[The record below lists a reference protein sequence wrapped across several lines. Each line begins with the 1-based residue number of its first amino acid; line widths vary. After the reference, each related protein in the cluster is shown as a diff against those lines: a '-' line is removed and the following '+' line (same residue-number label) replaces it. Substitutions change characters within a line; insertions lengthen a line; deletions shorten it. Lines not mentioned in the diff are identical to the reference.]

1 MNRTSLLLGIACF
14 FAAAVLAVITA
25 TFLAIGTERRSIDAV
40 ATSMEQA
47 GLDWV
52 EVSANGLVVYLDGT
66 APSEAASFRASS
78 RAGSVISSDRVV
90 NRVEVV
96 QASGIAAPRFS
107 VDMLRNGDGI
117 QLIGLVPAATGSA
130 SVTEAISGIAEG
142 VEVVDLIETADFPVP
157 ATWEDAL
164 EYGLRALV
172 ELPRSKVTVY
182 SDEVEVQAVSES
194 VEERAEFLAVLQQ
207 GQPRNVRVSLDI
219 SAPRPVIT
227 PFTLRFVI
235 GEDGAQFE
243 TCAADTIAA
252 RQQILSAA
260 ESAGAP
266 RPMACEIGL
275 GVPSPQWGDAVETAI
290 GALADLGAGTV
301 AFSDADVTLIA
312 VQGTEQDEF
321 DRVIGEL
328 DTALPDVFSLSG
340 VLPEPATAQ
349 TGGPA
354 RFLATLSEDGT
365 IRLRGR
371 LPEGPTGDSVA
382 AYARALFGRDNT
394 DVATRAVP
402 DLSES
407 WATRVMAGL
416 EGLATL
422 NDGRLIVEPD
432 QLILR
437 GRTGNSEAVS
447 DLTRLFSEAL
457 GQAASYQLDV
467 NYDVSLDP
475 IASRPTGEECV
486 ARIQDVQQ
494 DSKITFEP
502 GSVNITDEAGLI
514 LDRIASILPDCRHV
528 RMEIAGHTDSQ
539 GGEDLNLNLSQA
551 RAEAVLNG
559 LSARDVLVSNLTA
572 QGYGETQPIES
583 NDTDAGRER
592 NRRIEFRLI
601 ASAEPEPDQTDT
613 ADTGAQAP
621 GDDDVRP
628 TQRPDNLT
636 EAAQDEE

>member
-1 MNRTSLLLGIACF
+1 LGIACF